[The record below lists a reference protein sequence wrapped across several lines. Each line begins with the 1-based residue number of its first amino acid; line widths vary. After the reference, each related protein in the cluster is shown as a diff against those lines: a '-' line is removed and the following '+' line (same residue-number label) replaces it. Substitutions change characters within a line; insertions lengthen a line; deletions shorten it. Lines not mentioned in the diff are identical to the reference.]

1 MVLRGTVSRGA
12 ALALVA
18 AGVLAG
24 CGGTNGLAQVL
35 QTASGVAAFT
45 LDSAT
50 LYVVGVPATGTVT
63 AYRLRDGRQ
72 SWRVPDI
79 PGAAG
84 LTSTTAVLSSY
95 PARCADDEDL
105 TFTML
110 DAASGAAHWRHAG
123 TPLGASADGAWY
135 LREHG
140 APPGCTGGGTD
151 MRAPA
156 DDDAAPAGGAPSAGG
171 AGAADDRLVAVDA
184 ATGTVRWARPL
195 DPSTVLAAVMTGPG
209 SASGASRVAGPVS
222 VAGLVTLA
230 SDGTLQS
237 LDPATGTPRATSKP
251 AAAATTAATAAARG
265 AAPALR
271 LIVTARTLMLAAPL
285 GTGAVGLSGFDPVT
299 LTPQWTVQLPPP
311 ADVTYQPCGELL
323 CAQGPDST
331 TAVDPAT
338 GSVRW
343 QLDGLVRQAGHRIA
357 VAGQVPATDSTRL
370 VDVATGRVTRTLAH
384 STVVGAAGRAAQLVL
399 GRSDG
404 GRTTFSLLDLDTGD
418 LRELGSAAGQYDSC
432 QVTTGYLACRATDS
446 AVIRLWRVR

>member
-1 MVLRGTVSRGA
+1 MVSRAA

-18 AGVLAG
+18 VGMLAG
-24 CGGTNGLAQVL
+24 CGTRNGLAEVL
-35 QTASGVAAFT
+35 RTASGVATFT

-63 AYRLRDGRQ
+63 AYRLSDGRQ
-72 SWRVPDI
+72 TWRVPDI

-123 TPLGASADGAWY
+123 TPVGAGAGGAWY

-140 APPGCTGGGTD
+140 TPPGCTGGTD

-156 DDDAAPAGGAPSAGG
+156 DDGAPPDKDAPPAGSTASG
-171 AGAADDRLVAVDA
+171 AGAADDQLVAVDA
-184 ATGTVRWARPL
+184 ASGTVRWTRPL
-195 DPSTVLAAVMTGPG
+195 APSTVLASVAAGAGSPTGP
-209 SASGASRVAGPVS
+209 AS

-237 LDPATGTPRATSKP
+237 LDPATGAPRATSRP
-251 AAAATTAATAAARG
+251 AAATTAARG
-265 AAPALR
+265 ATPTVQL
-271 LIVTARTLMLAAPL
+271 VTTARMLVLAAPL
-285 GTGAVGLSGFDPVT
+285 GAGAVGLSGYDPVT
-299 LTPQWTVQLPPP
+299 LAPQWTVQLPPP
-311 ADVTYQPCGELL
+311 AADVAYQPCGDLL

-331 TAVDPAT
+331 FAVDPAT

-343 QLDGLVRQAGHRIA
+343 HLDGIVRQAGHRIA

-384 STVVGAAGRAAQLVL
+384 STVVGAAEHSAQLVL
-399 GRSDG
+399 SRADG

-418 LRELGSAAGQYDSC
+418 LRELGSANGQYDSC
-432 QVTTGYLACRATDS
+432 QAATGYLACRATDS
-446 AVIRLWRVR
+446 AVIYLWRVR